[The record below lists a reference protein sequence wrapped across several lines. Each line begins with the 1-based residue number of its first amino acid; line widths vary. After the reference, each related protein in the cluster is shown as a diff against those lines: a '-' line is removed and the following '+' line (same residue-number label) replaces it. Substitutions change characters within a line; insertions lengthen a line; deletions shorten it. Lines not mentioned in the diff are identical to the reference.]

1 MHLIP
6 SGKRKKIQIDYPS
19 DLADGTDPKSVTITQ
34 KGCSFCYVAKDKG
47 FMGKLGDKAVK

>member
-6 SGKRKKIQIDYPS
+6 YGKRKKIQIDYPA
-19 DLADGTDPKSVTITQ
+19 DLSDGTDPKSVTITQ
-34 KGCSFCYVAKDKG
+34 KGYSFCDVAKDKG